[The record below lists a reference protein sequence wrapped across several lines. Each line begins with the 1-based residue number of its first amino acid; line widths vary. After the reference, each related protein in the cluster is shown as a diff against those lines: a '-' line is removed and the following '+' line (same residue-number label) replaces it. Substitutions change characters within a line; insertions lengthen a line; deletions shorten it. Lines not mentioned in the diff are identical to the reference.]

1 MACGWTW
8 ARPSVWPSSTQCC
21 SRLVDNHRMADLK
34 GINVVV
40 EPLVEP
46 GAPFGTAARSGEKY
60 LTPQGFTAIRDG
72 QKSRADVPPVAPATG
87 KPRWLKALPAGGE
100 RYAAIRRN
108 VHQHKLATVCE
119 EAKCPNIGEC
129 WNAGT
134 ATIMLMG
141 AVCTRACRFCSVDT
155 GNPRQWLDAEE
166 PENTAR
172 SVELMK
178 LKYIVLTSVN
188 RDDLP
193 DGGAGHYADAIRAIK
208 RRTPH
213 VAVEAL
219 TPDFQGVLRDVETV
233 VDSGLEV
240 FAQNVETVKRLTH
253 PVRDPRASYEQT
265 LAVLAHAKK
274 HRPDVLTKTSLM
286 LGLGETDEEIAA
298 TMDDLRAA
306 NVDLLTLGQYLRP
319 TVHHLEVQRFVTPAQ
334 FDEYR
339 GWALAKGFRECVS
352 GPLVRSSY
360 RAEQALAGNNAGLRN
375 GDTPHFLAKG
385 DAPLD
390 EVHTLLP
397 ADAGKWGASRSS
409 PIEVKWL
416 GRVDYEPTWRE
427 MQRIT
432 DTRDGNTPDEIWLLE
447 HPPVFTQGLNG
458 DPSHVLGA
466 GDIPVVQI
474 DRGGQVTY
482 HGPGQLVVY
491 PLIDIRRAGMGV
503 RDLVTALERAV
514 IEYCAGFGIKAE
526 CRKNAPGVYVDGRK
540 VASVGL
546 RIRRGASYHGLAF
559 NVNMD
564 LEPFQRINP
573 CGYAGLQMTQLA
585 ALGSP
590 DASVES
596 VGQAFAPFLQEALAH
611 LRSQRK

>member
-1 MACGWTW
+1 VNLKNIPVVTE
-8 ARPSVWPSSTQCC
+8 
-21 SRLVDNHRMADLK
+21 SR
-34 GINVVV
+34 
-40 EPLVEP
+40 
-46 GAPFGTAARSGEKY
+46 APRSGEKY
-60 LTPQGFTAIRDG
+60 TTPQGFTAIKDG
-72 QKSRADVPPVAPATG
+72 QKPRGIEPPSARVG
-87 KPRWLKALPAGGE
+87 KPRWITAPLAAGAGFNAVKGIVRE
-100 RYAAIRRN
+100 HR
-108 VHQHKLATVCE
+108 LATVCE

-155 GNPRQWLDAEE
+155 GNPRGWLDAEE

-172 SVELMK
+172 SVELMN
-178 LKYIVLTSVN
+178 LRYIVLTSVN
-188 RDDLP
+188 RDDLA
-193 DGGAGHYADAIRAIK
+193 DGGARHYADAIRAIK

-219 TPDFQGVLRDVETV
+219 TPDFQGVMKDVETV
-233 VDSGLEV
+233 VDSGLDV
-240 FAQNVETVKRLTH
+240 FAQNVETVRRLTH
-253 PVRDPRASYEQT
+253 PVRDPRAGYEQT
-265 LAVLAHAKK
+265 IAVLAHAKQYK
-274 HRPDVLTKTSLM
+274 PGVLTKTSLM
-286 LGLGETDEEIAA
+286 LGLGETDAEIAA

-319 TVHHLEVQRFVTPAQ
+319 TMHHLPVQRFVTPAE
-334 FDEYR
+334 FDKYR
-339 GWALAKGFRECVS
+339 QWALAKGFRECVS

-360 RAEQALAGNNAGLRN
+360 RAEQAVLGL
-375 GDTPHFLAKG
+375 TPTKEIGVEAT
-385 DAPLD
+385 P
-390 EVHTLLP
+390 
-397 ADAGKWGASRSS
+397 S
-409 PIEVKWL
+409 VKWL
-416 GRVDYEPTWRE
+416 GRVDYVPTWRE

-432 DTRDGNTPDEIWLLE
+432 DTRDESTPDEIWLLE

-458 DPSHVLGA
+458 NPSHVLAA

-491 PLIDIRRAGMGV
+491 PLIDIRRAKLGV

-514 IEYCAGFGIKAE
+514 IDYCASLGITAE

-540 VASVGL
+540 IASVGL

-585 ALGSP
+585 ALGQP
-590 DASVES
+590 AATVEET
-596 VGQAFAPFLQEALAH
+596 GRAFAPFLQRALAA
-611 LRSQRK
+611 LQK